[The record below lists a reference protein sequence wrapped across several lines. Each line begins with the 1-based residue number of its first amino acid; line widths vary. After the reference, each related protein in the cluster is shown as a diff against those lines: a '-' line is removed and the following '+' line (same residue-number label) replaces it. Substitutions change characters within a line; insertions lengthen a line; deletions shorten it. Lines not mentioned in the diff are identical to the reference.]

1 MRVVLCT
8 TTYLPEL
15 NGQAIFTANLAHGL
29 AARGHQVW
37 VVRPGT
43 ALRFTQISDG
53 NVKVICLPAVQLSFI
68 HKDLRLAVS
77 YRRLLQRLFEQIHPD
92 VVHVQD
98 PSPFCQSAVR
108 EARQRSIPTIA
119 THHPGP
125 EISAP
130 YFARL
135 PLPFKRGV
143 EAIGW
148 RFVARHLNRADA
160 VSVPSRSSAQMLAA
174 HGIRRPAQPV
184 SCGIRLSEFTPP
196 SKVDREQ
203 ILRGFG
209 LPADRVIGLYV
220 GRVDVEKRVD
230 VLIEA
235 LATLPDEQV
244 HLAIA
249 GSGAS
254 LPQIRRLIQKRGLEH
269 RVHLLGNV
277 PHEHLP
283 ALISASDI
291 FLMPGDA
298 ESFSIATL
306 EAMACGKPVLAAHA
320 SALPELVTHLQNGYL
335 FQPKNPQSAAEGLK
349 WLLENRPR
357 WAEMGQISLRRAE
370 QHRLENTLTRYEN
383 LYRQTRPQTAVQ
395 PGAVP
400 GPHRPAFRPL
410 LMLAGIVFVLFSLL
424 YVSAPLTASAQVGTE
439 SLPPITLESLRRLI
453 ILKIEDENS
462 LYANG
467 GLIQALL
474 EKGESVQFVLLK
486 PKHKAEDTQP
496 SSEGTPSTNQPDAIS
511 ARERIRGWLD
521 ELGIPPET
529 VDIFEIEEDEINHWV
544 QQMREKWQSFEV
556 QIIPI
561 SK

>member
-15 NGQAIFTANLAHGL
+15 NGQAIFTANLAQGL

-37 VVRPGT
+37 VVRPTTG
-43 ALRFTQISDG
+43 LRANSMADG
-53 NVKVICLPAVQLSFI
+53 NVKVLGLPSIQLSFI
-68 HKDLRLAVS
+68 HKDLRLAVR
-77 YRRLLQRLFEQIHPD
+77 YRRFLQRLFEQIQPD

-108 EARQRSIPTIA
+108 EAKRRGIPTIA

-135 PLPFKRGV
+135 PLPLKRGV

-160 VSVPSRSSAQMLAA
+160 VSVPSRSSVQMLAA
-174 HGIRRPAQPV
+174 HGIRQPVQPV

-196 SKVDREQ
+196 SAVDRQQ
-203 ILRGFG
+203 ILSRFG
-209 LPADRVIGLYV
+209 LPPDKVIGLYV
-220 GRVDVEKRVD
+220 GRVDVEKRVE

-235 LATLPDEQV
+235 LAAVQDERI

-254 LPQIRRLIQKRGLEH
+254 LPQIQRLIRRYGLQNQ
-269 RVHLLGNV
+269 VHLLGKI
-277 PHEHLP
+277 PHSDLP
-283 ALISASDI
+283 ALISASDL

-320 SALPELVTHLQNGYL
+320 SALPELVTHRQNGYL
-335 FQPKNPQSAAEGLK
+335 FQPQNPQSAAEGIR
-349 WLLENRPR
+349 WLLENRR
-357 WAEMGQISLRRAE
+357 LWGKMGQISRRRAE
-370 QHRLENTLTRYEN
+370 QHRLENTVARYET
-383 LYRQTRPQTAVQ
+383 LYRQTRPQSAAQ
-395 PGAVP
+395 PRSVP
-400 GPHRPAFRPL
+400 RVHRPAFRPL
-410 LMLAGIVFVLFSLL
+410 MMLAGIVFVLLSLL
-424 YVSAPLTASAQVGTE
+424 YVSAPLTASAQGGVE
-439 SLPPITLESLRRLI
+439 NLPPITLESLRRLI
-453 ILKIEDENS
+453 ILTIEDENS

-474 EKGESVQFVLLK
+474 EKGESVQFVLLRPEEK
-486 PKHKAEDTQP
+486 VEDGQP
-496 SSEGTPSTNQPDAIS
+496 ASQDQPSTNPPEALD
-511 ARERIRGWLD
+511 ARERIRRWLK

-529 VDIFEIEEDEINHWV
+529 VDIFEIEENKINQWY
-544 QQMREKWQSFEV
+544 QEMREKWQSFEV
-556 QIIPI
+556 QVIPI
-561 SK
+561 TE

>member
-15 NGQAIFTANLAHGL
+15 NGQAVFTANLAQGL
-29 AARGHQVW
+29 AGRGHQVW
-37 VVRPGT
+37 VVRPG
-43 ALRFTQISDG
+43 AGLRFSQTTDG

-68 HKDLRLAVS
+68 HKDLRLALN
-77 YRRLLQRLFEQIHPD
+77 YRQPLRRLFEQIRPD

-98 PSPFCQSAVR
+98 PSPFCQCAVR
-108 EARQRSIPTIA
+108 EAKRHGIPAIA

-125 EISAP
+125 EIGAP

-135 PLPFKRGV
+135 PWPFKPGV

-148 RFVARHLNRADA
+148 RFVTHHLNRADA
-160 VSVPSRSSAQMLAA
+160 VSVPSRSSAQMLAV
-174 HGIRRPAQPV
+174 HGIRQAAVPV
-184 SCGIRLSEFTPP
+184 SCGIHLNEFTPL
-196 SKVDREQ
+196 SENKRDETRMQ
-203 ILRGFG
+203 FG
-209 LPADRVIGLYV
+209 LPADKVIGLYV

-230 VLIEA
+230 VLIKA
-235 LATLPDEQV
+235 LAALQDERV
-244 HLAIA
+244 HLAVA
-249 GSGAS
+249 GTGAS
-254 LPQIRRLIQKRGLEH
+254 LPQIQRLIRQYGVEN

-277 PHEHLP
+277 PHQHLP

-320 SALPELVTHLQNGYL
+320 SALPELVGHRQNGYL
-335 FQPKNPQSAAEGLK
+335 FQPKNPQSAAEGLR
-349 WLLENRPR
+349 WLLENRDR
-357 WAEMGQISLRRAE
+357 WKAMGQISRRRAE
-370 QHRLENTLTRYEN
+370 QHRLENTLTRYEA
-383 LYRQTRPQTAVQ
+383 LYRQTRPQTAVHRPSGQ
-395 PGAVP
+395 ALR
-400 GPHRPAFRPL
+400 RPAFRPL
-410 LMLAGIVFVLFSLL
+410 MMLAGILFVLFSLL
-424 YVSAPLTASAQVGTE
+424 YVSAPLTASAQVGVE

-453 ILKIEDENS
+453 ILTIEDENS

-474 EKGESVQFVLLK
+474 EKGEAVQFVLLQ
-486 PKHKAEDTQP
+486 PEHKANPGTAAE
-496 SSEGTPSTNQPDAIS
+496 EGTADANGEGLT
-511 ARERIRGWLD
+511 ARERIRRWLE

-529 VDIFEIEEDEINHWV
+529 VDIFEIEENKINQWYQEMH
-544 QQMREKWQSFEV
+544 EKWQSFDV
-556 QIIPI
+556 QVIPI

>member
-15 NGQAIFTANLAHGL
+15 NGQAIFTANLAQGL

-37 VVRPGT
+37 VVRPTTG
-43 ALRFTQISDG
+43 LRANSMADG
-53 NVKVICLPAVQLSFI
+53 NVKVLGLPSIQLSFI
-68 HKDLRLAVS
+68 HKDLRLAVR
-77 YRRLLQRLFEQIHPD
+77 YRRFLQRLFEQIQPD

-108 EARQRSIPTIA
+108 EAKRRGIPTIA

-135 PLPFKRGV
+135 PLPLKRGV

-160 VSVPSRSSAQMLAA
+160 VSVPSRSSVQMLAA
-174 HGIRRPAQPV
+174 HGIRQPVQPV

-196 SKVDREQ
+196 SAVDRQQ
-203 ILRGFG
+203 ILSRFG
-209 LPADRVIGLYV
+209 LPPDKVIGLYV
-220 GRVDVEKRVD
+220 GRVDVEKRVE

-235 LATLPDEQV
+235 LAAVQDERI

-254 LPQIRRLIQKRGLEH
+254 LPQIQRLIRRHGLQNQ
-269 RVHLLGNV
+269 VHLLGKI
-277 PHEHLP
+277 PHSDLP
-283 ALISASDI
+283 ALISASDL

-320 SALPELVTHLQNGYL
+320 SALPELVTHRQNGYL
-335 FQPKNPQSAAEGLK
+335 FQPQNPQSAAEGIR
-349 WLLENRPR
+349 WLLENRR
-357 WAEMGQISLRRAE
+357 LWGKMGQISRQRAE
-370 QHRLENTLTRYEN
+370 QHRLENTVARYET
-383 LYRQTRPQTAVQ
+383 LYRQTRPQSAAQ
-395 PGAVP
+395 PRSVSRV
-400 GPHRPAFRPL
+400 HRPAFRPL
-410 LMLAGIVFVLFSLL
+410 MMLAGIVFVLLSLL
-424 YVSAPLTASAQVGTE
+424 YVSAPLTASAQGGVE
-439 SLPPITLESLRRLI
+439 NLPPITLESLRRLI
-453 ILKIEDENS
+453 ILTIEDENS

-474 EKGESVQFVLLK
+474 EKGESVQFVLLRPEEK
-486 PKHKAEDTQP
+486 IKDGQP
-496 SSEGTPSTNQPDAIS
+496 ASQDQPSTNPPEALD
-511 ARERIRGWLD
+511 ARERIRRWLE
-521 ELGIPPET
+521 ELGIPAET
-529 VDIFEIEEDEINHWV
+529 VDIFEIEENKINQWY
-544 QQMREKWQSFEV
+544 QEMREKWQSFEV

-561 SK
+561 TE

>member
-1 MRVVLCT
+1 MRVMLCT

-15 NGQAIFTANLAHGL
+15 NGQAIFTANLARGL

-37 VVRPGT
+37 VVRPGRGSGFNQT
-43 ALRFTQISDG
+43 ADG
-53 NVKVICLPAVQLSFI
+53 NVKVISLPAVQLTFI

-77 YRRLLQRLFEQIHPD
+77 YRRLLQRLFEQIRPD

-98 PSPFCQSAVR
+98 PSPFCQSAVG
-108 EARQRSIPTIA
+108 EARRRGIPAIA

-135 PLPFKRGV
+135 PLPFKRAV

-174 HGIRRPAQPV
+174 HGVHRPAQPV
-184 SCGIRLSEFTPP
+184 SCGIRLNEFTPP
-196 SKVDREQ
+196 TELDRRK
-203 ILRGFG
+203 ILANFG
-209 LPADRVIGLYV
+209 LPADKVIGLYV

-230 VLIEA
+230 VLIKGLAA
-235 LATLPDEQV
+235 LQDEQF

-249 GSGAS
+249 GNGAS
-254 LPQIRRLIQKRGLEH
+254 LPQIKRLIRKCGVEQ

-277 PHEHLP
+277 PHENLP
-283 ALISASDI
+283 ALISAADL

-306 EAMACGKPVLAAHA
+306 EAMACGKPVLAANA
-320 SALPELVTHLQNGYL
+320 SALPELVSHLQNGYL
-335 FQPKNPQSAAEGLK
+335 FQPQNPQSAAEGIR
-349 WLLENRPR
+349 WLLENRTR
-357 WAEMGQISLRRAE
+357 WAEMGQISRRRAG
-370 QHRLENTLTRYEN
+370 QHRLENTLQRYEQ
-383 LYRQTRPQTAVQ
+383 LYRYTRPQSAAQ
-395 PGAVP
+395 RAGRPAQR
-400 GPHRPAFRPL
+400 RPAFRPL
-410 LMLAGIVFVLFSLL
+410 MMLAGILFVLFSLL
-424 YVSAPLTASAQVGTE
+424 YASAPLTASAQVGVE
-439 SLPPITLESLRRLI
+439 NMPPITLESLRRLI
-453 ILKIEDENS
+453 ILTIKDENS

-474 EKGESVQFVLLK
+474 EKGEAVNFVLLQPEK
-486 PKHKAEDTQP
+486 PNTPEEAG
-496 SSEGTPSTNQPDAIS
+496 SPSTEAQDTFS
-511 ARERIRGWLD
+511 TRERIRRWLE

-529 VDIFEIEEDEINHWV
+529 VDIFEIEEKEINQWY
-544 QQMREKWQSFEV
+544 QEMREKWQSIEIQV
-556 QIIPI
+556 IPI
-561 SK
+561 AP

>member
-15 NGQAIFTANLAHGL
+15 NGQAIFTANLAQGL

-37 VVRPGT
+37 VVRPTTG
-43 ALRFTQISDG
+43 LRANSMADG
-53 NVKVICLPAVQLSFI
+53 NVKVLGLPSIQLSFI
-68 HKDLRLAVS
+68 HKDLRLAVR
-77 YRRLLQRLFEQIHPD
+77 YRRFLQRLFEQIQPD

-108 EARQRSIPTIA
+108 EAKRRGIPTIA

-135 PLPFKRGV
+135 PLPLKRGV

-160 VSVPSRSSAQMLAA
+160 VSVPSRSSVQMLAA
-174 HGIRRPAQPV
+174 HGIRQPVQPV

-196 SKVDREQ
+196 SAVDRQQ
-203 ILRGFG
+203 ILSRFG
-209 LPADRVIGLYV
+209 LPPDKVIGLYV
-220 GRVDVEKRVD
+220 GRVDVEKRVE

-235 LATLPDEQV
+235 LAAVQDERI

-254 LPQIRRLIQKRGLEH
+254 LPQIQRLIRRYGLQNQ
-269 RVHLLGNV
+269 VHLLGKI
-277 PHEHLP
+277 PHSDLP
-283 ALISASDI
+283 ALISASDL

-320 SALPELVTHLQNGYL
+320 SALPELVTHRQNGYL
-335 FQPKNPQSAAEGLK
+335 FQPQNPQSAAEGIR
-349 WLLENRPR
+349 WLLENRR
-357 WAEMGQISLRRAE
+357 LWGKMGQISRRRAE
-370 QHRLENTLTRYEN
+370 QHRLENTVARYET
-383 LYRQTRPQTAVQ
+383 LYRQTRPQSAAQ
-395 PGAVP
+395 PRSVP
-400 GPHRPAFRPL
+400 RVHRPAFRPL
-410 LMLAGIVFVLFSLL
+410 MMLAGIVFVLLSLL
-424 YVSAPLTASAQVGTE
+424 YVSAPLTASAQGGVE
-439 SLPPITLESLRRLI
+439 NLPPITLESLRRLI
-453 ILKIEDENS
+453 ILTIEDENS

-474 EKGESVQFVLLK
+474 EKGESVQFVLLRPEEK
-486 PKHKAEDTQP
+486 VEDGQP
-496 SSEGTPSTNQPDAIS
+496 ASQDQPSTNPPEALN
-511 ARERIRGWLD
+511 ARERIRRWLE
-521 ELGIPPET
+521 ELGVPPET
-529 VDIFEIEEDEINHWV
+529 VDIFEIEENKINQWY
-544 QQMREKWQSFEV
+544 QEMREKWQSFEV
-556 QIIPI
+556 QVIPI
-561 SK
+561 TE

>member
-8 TTYLPEL
+8 TTYPPEL
-15 NGQAIFTANLAHGL
+15 NGQAIFTANLAQGL

-37 VVRPGT
+37 VVRPGVG
-43 ALRFTQISDG
+43 LRFSQTTEG
-53 NVKVICLPAVQLSFI
+53 NVKVIHLPAVQLSFI
-68 HKDLRLAVS
+68 HKDLRLALN
-77 YRRLLQRLFEQIHPD
+77 YRQPLQRILDQIRPD

-98 PSPFCQSAVR
+98 PSPFCQCAVR
-108 EARQRSIPTIA
+108 EAKRRGIPAIA

-135 PLPFKRGV
+135 PWPFKRGV

-148 RFVARHLNRADA
+148 VFVAHHLNRADA

-174 HGIRRPAQPV
+174 HGIRQPAVPV
-184 SCGIRLSEFTPP
+184 SCGIHLNEFAPLSE
-196 SKVDREQ
+196 VDREQ
-203 ILRGFG
+203 TRMRLG
-209 LPADRVIGLYV
+209 LPADKVIGLYV

-230 VLIEA
+230 VLIKA
-235 LATLPDEQV
+235 LVALQDERV

-249 GSGAS
+249 GTGAS
-254 LPQIRRLIQKRGLEH
+254 LPQIQRLIRRYGLEN
-269 RVHLLGNV
+269 RVHLLGKV
-277 PHEHLP
+277 SHECLP

-335 FQPKNPQSAAEGLK
+335 FRPKNPQSAAEGLR
-349 WLLENRPR
+349 WMLENRDR
-357 WAEMGQISLRRAE
+357 WEAMGQISRRRAE
-370 QHRLENTLTRYEN
+370 QHRLENTLARYEN
-383 LYRQTRPQTAVQ
+383 LYRQTRPQTTARRPTGQVLR
-395 PGAVP
+395 
-400 GPHRPAFRPL
+400 RPAFRPL
-410 LMLAGIVFVLFSLL
+410 MMLAGILFVLLSLM
-424 YVSAPLTASAQVGTE
+424 YVSAPLTASAQVGVE
-439 SLPPITLESLRRLI
+439 NLPPITLESLRRLI
-453 ILKIEDENS
+453 ILTIEDENS

-474 EKGESVQFVLLK
+474 EKGEAVQFVLLQPEQK
-486 PKHKAEDTQP
+486 SDPTTPAE
-496 SSEGTPSTNQPDAIS
+496 EGAATDESLT
-511 ARERIRGWLD
+511 ARERIRRWLE

-529 VDIFEIEEDEINHWV
+529 VDIFEIEENKINQWY
-544 QQMREKWQSFEV
+544 QEMREKWQSFDV
-556 QIIPI
+556 QVIPI